1 MAAHRMRVGLGVVV
15 VALAVTF
22 GLAAFASPFASSKP
36 DGLNKVAADHGFD
49 RSARTSATEHS
60 PLAGYEVKDVGRA
73 GVSKGLSGVIGVVCT
88 IALATAVFGALQVV
102 VRRRRK
108 PGVDRANS

>member
-1 MAAHRMRVGLGVVV
+1 MAGRRMRTGMAVVV

-49 RSARTSATEHS
+49 HTARASATEHS
-60 PLAGYEVKDVGRA
+60 PLAGYEVRHVDHA

-88 IALATAVFGALQVV
+88 IGLATAVFGALHIA
-102 VRRRRK
+102 VRRRRNLDL
-108 PGVDRANS
+108 DRVS